1 MLPGKLMPVYKKE
14 KAKPIVGVYTDK
26 CFLVMMVFHILL
38 LFLFNFCLAA
48 IHGLQDLSSL
58 TGIEPR
64 PLTVK
69 AQSPNHWTTK
79 LFPSFA
85 FPWILKERNSDD
97 RIMHVFYFQFFWN
110 IFLKYF
116 KCQQW
121 NIFLKCV
128 WFFYNQKKKTI
139 LKNIGRQKN
148 LRADL
153 GWLLKALI

>member
-1 MLPGKLMPVYKKE
+1 MLGMLPGKLMPVYKKE
-14 KAKPIVGVYTDK
+14 KAKSIVGVYTDK

-38 LFLFNFCLAA
+38 LFLFNFCLTT

-79 LFPSFA
+79 QFPSFA
-85 FPWILKERNSDD
+85 LPWILKERNSDD
-97 RIMHVFYFQFFWN
+97 RIMCVFYFQFFWN

-116 KCQQW
+116 KYQQW
-121 NIFLKCV
+121 NIFLKYV
-128 WFFYNQKKKTI
+128 WFFYNQKKKLSWKT
-139 LKNIGRQKN
+139 
-148 LRADL
+148 
-153 GWLLKALI
+153 